1 MLFKEFQEGKI
12 TFKPTYKYDINSVIY
27 DSSKK
32 HRVPAFCDRILWR
45 RNAEINQLYYN
56 NAQDVIFTD
65 HRPVIAHY

>member
-12 TFKPTYKYDINSVIY
+12 TFKPTYKYDINSTIY

-45 RNAEINQLYYN
+45 RNADIN
-56 NAQDVIFTD
+56 
-65 HRPVIAHY
+65 